1 MRILVT
7 KQGNIIIQEIDD
19 TMPILTQNL
28 NSTNKLRGY
37 STNYSIR
44 KLKLPEKYL
53 NQNQLSRTNNIFRQN
68 STNSNFT
75 GIGGSNN
82 LSKQKFNFKMR
93 YKNLEDSEI
102 TKEELQTAKQIKLN
116 EHKITF
122 PKQFAE
128 KYENDILNN
137 GIINSSNNILPS
149 LNSKKIDTQEGSNNS
164 LIRKEKYLSLGEIIP
179 NNSLTEMKKKIIKDR
194 LVRDRATVITEN
206 DFRSSYEP
214 ETDIQKFNNI
224 LNSSKL
230 NSNKSSLIKYLNE
243 KKVDPLTI
251 KILSSQDGDKISKIN
266 KMCQTIFQNQDKEKL
281 FNDIVKNKAKQR
293 INNTKKEFQI
303 AINGLGSEI
312 NSIQEKLKKY
322 DKKIDNKEKYREY
335 FNEVVIHHWL
345 KKDLERFNK
354 KSTPKPSYLRTFFD
368 GDDLE
373 NSKK

>member
-44 KLKLPEKYL
+44 KLKLPEKYF

-68 STNSNFT
+68 STNSNYT
-75 GIGGSNN
+75 GIGNSNN
-82 LSKQKFNFKMR
+82 LSKQKLNFKMK

-149 LNSKKIDTQEGSNNS
+149 LNSKKIDTQEGINNS

-179 NNSLTEMKKKIIKDR
+179 NNSLIEMKKKIIKDR
-194 LVRDRATVITEN
+194 LVRDKATVITEN

-224 LNSSKL
+224 LIGSKL

>member
-44 KLKLPEKYL
+44 KLKLPEKYF

-68 STNSNFT
+68 STNSNYT
-75 GIGGSNN
+75 GIGSSNN
-82 LSKQKFNFKMR
+82 LSKQKLNFKMK

-149 LNSKKIDTQEGSNNS
+149 LNSKKIDTQEGINNS

-179 NNSLTEMKKKIIKDR
+179 NNSLIEMKKKIIKDR

-224 LNSSKL
+224 LIGSKL